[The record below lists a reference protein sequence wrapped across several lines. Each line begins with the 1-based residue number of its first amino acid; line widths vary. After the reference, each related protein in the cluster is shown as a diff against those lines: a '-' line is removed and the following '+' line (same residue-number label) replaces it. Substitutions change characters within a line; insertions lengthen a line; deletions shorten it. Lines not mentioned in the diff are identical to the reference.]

1 MTNRS
6 TLLIGSGVL
15 NLLHAG
21 THIIQFIQSLF
32 LISYSEGHAHS
43 HDWMHNPW
51 MSLVWALVGLST
63 LILGIKDY
71 KHHKKCKKTVIY

>member
-1 MTNRS
+1 MNNRS
-6 TLLIGSGVL
+6 TVLIGSGIL

-21 THIIQFIQSLF
+21 THIIQFVQSLF
-32 LISYSEGHAHS
+32 LISYSEGGHHS
-43 HDWMHNPW
+43 HDWLQNPW

-71 KHHKKCKKTVIY
+71 RHHKKCKRIDTY